1 MTLSKAYEH
10 IKIDYNVIINEKMAY
25 KALEEV
31 RERLIGNEKA
41 QYREHSNREN
51 RRVRAHRNSKLAIDI
66 FAAASAVM
74 AVIRVH
80 LLSASAIKLLRSSQ
94 GIFFIN
100 AFPDLIATPKPLR
113 SRERT
118 SSVNSPPPMTLVFT
132 IGILS
137 LVYALLS
144 TRSQFLKEKALMNY
158 IYFLSDFDSAK
169 SFPFLQMSAGGA
181 FGGNRGLRPVPPEKG
196 IFPLDHM
203 YLCDLGLLEKVL
215 TVPNG
220 KGHCG
225 SCWAFGAV
233 ESLLDRFCIHF
244 DVNISLSVNDLLA
257 GCGFLCGSGCDGGY
271 PLNGW
276 QYLVSHGVVTKEVLN
291 QLVKE
296 HPTMALTVGTVLRV
310 EDAKAV
316 INAGAKFLM
325 SPAIVKFSWSRCRLP

>member
-1 MTLSKAYEH
+1 M
-10 IKIDYNVIINEKMAY
+10 
-25 KALEEV
+25 
-31 RERLIGNEKA
+31 
-41 QYREHSNREN
+41 Q
-51 RRVRAHRNSKLAIDI
+51 
-66 FAAASAVM
+66 
-74 AVIRVH
+74 
-80 LLSASAIKLLRSSQ
+80 
-94 GIFFIN
+94 
-100 AFPDLIATPKPLR
+100 
-113 SRERT
+113 
-118 SSVNSPPPMTLVFT
+118 
-132 IGILS
+132 
-137 LVYALLS
+137 
-144 TRSQFLKEKALMNY
+144 
-158 IYFLSDFDSAK
+158 
-169 SFPFLQMSAGGA
+169 
-181 FGGNRGLRPVPPEKG
+181 
-196 IFPLDHM
+196 
-203 YLCDLGLLEKVL
+203 GLLEKVL

-325 SPAIVKFSWSRCRLP
+325 SPAIVKDLFSNKSKSKESPAKNK